1 VALYKTANA
10 IMVNSTEVDSQKTK
24 IHSSGIL
31 TSLLMPKKHGRGCI
45 LFAISFLALTVGASI
60 VLSILFFLNA
70 AKIFSNIGRYAFKP
84 TMQLIAADVSHNER
98 TDFSNAY
105 VKVFE
110 NIEKNGV
117 TSIDK
122 WTLSAMTNLA
132 ESIKDHKI
140 SRDECST
147 FITLVENESK
157 SVTNKSKD
165 KK

>member
-1 VALYKTANA
+1 MLLYETANA
-10 IMVNSTEVDSQKTK
+10 IMVNSTECDSQKSK

-45 LFAISFLALTVGASI
+45 LFAISFLVLTVGAAV
-60 VLSILFFLNA
+60 VLSIIFFLNA
-70 AKIFSNIGRYAFKP
+70 AKIFSNIGRYALKP
-84 TMQLIAADVSHNER
+84 TMQLIAVDVSHNER
-98 TDFSNAY
+98 ADFSNAY

-110 NIEKNGV
+110 NIEKNGI

-140 SRDECST
+140 SRDESFA
-147 FITLVENESK
+147 FIKLVERGSN

-165 KK
+165 IK